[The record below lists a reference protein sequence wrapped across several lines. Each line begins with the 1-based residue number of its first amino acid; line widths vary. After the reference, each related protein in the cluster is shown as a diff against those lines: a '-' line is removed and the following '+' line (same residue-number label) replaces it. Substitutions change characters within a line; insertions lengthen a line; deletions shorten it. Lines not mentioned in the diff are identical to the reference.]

1 MSIEPNKPL
10 KIKDLLDFGIPKA
23 CYCRTDE
30 NLEIKPEDRY
40 LFINTGLKN
49 AYNKE
54 IVFKFLDLFGKD
66 EVLSAIN
73 KRKDY
78 RGNKFLNDIYKIIK
92 EYNSGVINE
101 KIKLVWYKKIS
112 KRRNWR

>member
-1 MSIEPNKPL
+1 MSKEPKKSL
-10 KIKDLLDFGIPKA
+10 RVKDLLEFGIPRA

-54 IVFKFLDLFGKD
+54 ILFKFLDLFGKD
-66 EVLSAIN
+66 EVLSAIEM
-73 KRKDY
+73 RKDY
-78 RGNKFLNDIYKIIK
+78 RGKKFLEKFY
-92 EYNSGVINE
+92 EY
-101 KIKLVWYKKIS
+101 IS
-112 KRRNWR
+112 DYSE